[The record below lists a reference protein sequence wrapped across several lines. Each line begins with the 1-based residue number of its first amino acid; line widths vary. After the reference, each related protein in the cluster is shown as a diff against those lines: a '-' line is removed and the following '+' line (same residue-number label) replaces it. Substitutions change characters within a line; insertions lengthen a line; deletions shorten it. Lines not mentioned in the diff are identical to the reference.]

1 MSGGFLF
8 LFLNAFFRGCTCL
21 KCTNQARAAP
31 TKQELHQPSKSCTN
45 QARAAPTKQEL
56 HQPSKSYTNQA
67 GGSFRGCTCLK
78 CTNKVRT
85 TPTKQ
90 EEHQP
95 SKSYFNIA
103 RLVHLRQ
110 VHPLKAPPESTP

>member
-21 KCTNQARAAP
+21 KCTN
-31 TKQELHQPSKSCTN
+31 
-45 QARAAPTKQEL
+45 
-56 HQPSKSYTNQA
+56 
-67 GGSFRGCTCLK
+67 
-78 CTNKVRT
+78 KVRV

-95 SKSYFNIA
+95 TKSYFNIA

-110 VHPLKAPPESTP
+110 VHPLKCTPLKAPRRTSDSVRRLIGFRPPPDRIPSAVRSDSVRRPIGFRPQYGRIA

>member
-1 MSGGFLF
+1 MYKPLDIIACPAAFLF

-45 QARAAPTKQEL
+45 QARAAPSKQEL
-56 HQPSKSYTNQA
+56 RQPSKSYI
-67 GGSFRGCTCLK
+67 
-78 CTNKVRT
+78 
-85 TPTKQ
+85 
-90 EEHQP
+90 
-95 SKSYFNIA
+95 NIP

-110 VHPLKAPPESTP
+110 VHPPESTS